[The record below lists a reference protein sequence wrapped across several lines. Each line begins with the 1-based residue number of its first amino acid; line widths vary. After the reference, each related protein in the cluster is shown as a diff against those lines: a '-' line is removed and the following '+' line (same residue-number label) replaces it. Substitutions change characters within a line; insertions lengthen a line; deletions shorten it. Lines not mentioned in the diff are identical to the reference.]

1 MLKNKGDNTCVEFNP
16 KKQLKDEQS
25 FGVIRFGFIQFTI
38 GCYWMDLVEV
48 GENGF
53 RTFFNY
59 IIKGDFW
66 VAIKKQLKC
75 MMMDVAL

>member
-38 GCYWMDLVEV
+38 GCY
-48 GENGF
+48 
-53 RTFFNY
+53 
-59 IIKGDFW
+59 
-66 VAIKKQLKC
+66 
-75 MMMDVAL
+75 